1 MSNAGSAPSGFTV
14 VEDADLRF
22 VEGPAGQ
29 AFMCTVDDTTVVLE
43 ACFAA
48 GVDAA
53 LLYAPNLTS
62 RFFDLSSGEAGA
74 VLQKLRTYRIRL
86 AVVCPAGSVRFSNRF
101 REMAHEEKRGG
112 YFGVFESVEAAR
124 EWLKNSDHGRG

>member
-14 VEDADLRF
+14 IEDAGLRF

-29 AFMCTVDDTTVVLE
+29 AFMRTVDDATLVLE

-48 GVDAA
+48 GVDSA
-53 LLYAPNLTS
+53 LLYAPNLTP
-62 RFFDLSSGEAGA
+62 RFFDLSSGEAGS

-86 AVVCPAGSVRFSNRF
+86 AVVCPAGSVRFSRRF
-101 REMAHEEKRGG
+101 REMADEEKRGD

-124 EWLKNSDHGRG
+124 EWLKNSDYFRG